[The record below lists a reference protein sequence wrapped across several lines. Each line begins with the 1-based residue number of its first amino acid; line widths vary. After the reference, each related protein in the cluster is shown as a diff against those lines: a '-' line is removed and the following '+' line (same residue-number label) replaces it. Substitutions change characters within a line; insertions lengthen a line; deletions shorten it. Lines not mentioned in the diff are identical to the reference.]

1 MILNTR
7 FPSFPKNSLKKTNNC
22 KIQMKEIRSLFT
34 ILIVA
39 LLAGNSCK
47 QPDLAVETSIEIPVG
62 VIEVDTS
69 SLEEYINTTGTV
81 YPIKEVSL
89 ESEITGQ
96 YRLQK
101 NPATGR
107 PYRMGDRIKAGA
119 VIIRLEDEEYLNN
132 LRIRSKEV
140 DLDISR
146 QEYDKQKSLYE
157 KGGATLREL
166 KNAEIAFIN
175 SEYDIESSQI
185 NLAKMSVGSPFSGV
199 ISELPYFTD
208 NTKVPANTLL
218 AKVIDYNRLYLETNL
233 PEKYHGRVNRG
244 YKVYVTSY
252 TSPMDTLIGEIS
264 QISPAIDPE
273 ARTFQCMV
281 QVDNSGQKILPGM
294 FVKADLVVNSAENTV
309 VIPKD
314 IIVAR
319 NRERTVFVVER
330 GVANQREIVTGLESA
345 DRVEVV
351 SGLEPGESVV
361 SKGFETLQDRSRVK
375 VLR

>member
-1 MILNTR
+1 
-7 FPSFPKNSLKKTNNC
+7 
-22 KIQMKEIRSLFT
+22 MKEIKSLLT
-34 ILIVA
+34 LLIVV
-39 LLAGNSCK
+39 LLAGNSCR
-47 QPDLAVETSIEIPVG
+47 QPDLAVEASIEIPVG

-81 YPIKEVSL
+81 YPIQEVSL
-89 ESEITGQ
+89 ESEITGR

-107 PYRMGDRIKAGA
+107 PYIMGDRVKAGA
-119 VIIRLEDEEYLNN
+119 VIIRLEDEEYVNN
-132 LRIRSKEV
+132 LRAKSREV
-140 DLDISR
+140 DLEISR
-146 QEYDKQKSLYE
+146 QEFDKQKSLYE

-185 NLAKMSVGSPFSGV
+185 NLGKMSVEAPFSGV

-208 NTKVPANTLL
+208 DTKVPANTVL
-218 AKVIDYNRLYLETNL
+218 AKVINYNRLYLETNL
-233 PEKYHGRVNRG
+233 PEKYYGKVNRG
-244 YKVYVTSY
+244 FKVYVTSY
-252 TSPMDTLIGEIS
+252 TNPLDTLIGEIS

-273 ARTFQCMV
+273 ARTFKCMV
-281 QVDNSGQKILPGM
+281 EVDNSGQIILPGM

-314 IIVAR
+314 IIVSL

-345 DRVEVV
+345 DMVEVV

-361 SKGFETLQDRSRVK
+361 SKGFETLRDRSRVK